1 MQLERGLPFGGT
13 HVSERRE
20 WIPEDTLIL
29 CIFPACN
36 GVSNFFAHNISIG
49 NSKIYFITREDTGA
63 TINTDK
69 DEICK
74 FPDKPFEMKAFP
86 CHTQSVERM
95 VKEVSA
101 ASCHVF
107 GAKKR
112 DGFVRGRCFG
122 RKVVPK
128 ADTKSDFLGMLKN

>member
-1 MQLERGLPFGGT
+1 MEMKIVRDEKQRHFAVKKIIAICGVLEYGNKSPRSFR
-13 HVSERRE
+13 V
-20 WIPEDTLIL
+20 PELNWTATKVEEIISWEPTYEPIL
-29 CIFPACN
+29 TADL
-36 GVSNFFAHNISIG
+36 S
-49 NSKIYFITREDTGA
+49 
-63 TINTDK
+63 K